1 MLAMRSKR
9 EKFYCSDLL
18 LRYEQATRPME
29 KRPGPR
35 VPSKVLSDWLP
46 VFINSRPNARVE
58 DEKPV
63 PFRFHEAQREEW
75 VKKLG
80 GPRKV
85 GAACATLHAKARI
98 RVEAL
103 SALYVLAPDVDSK
116 ISGGTSRVFT
126 RDRIKERRLL
136 DQAVSALEK
145 LREVGIPA
153 ATLSSVAEH
162 LYPLIW
168 KHMLTYTAF
177 GQGSASVKSALRAH
191 LLSCGLTP
199 PQIAILEV
207 AWVANV
213 IECNPSHQRLDRN
226 VVVEYRTARREIK
239 DIRPRPFPF
248 QDDSEITRFVAA
260 WAGR

>member
-1 MLAMRSKR
+1 MRRKR
-9 EKFYCSDLL
+9 EEFCCSDLL
-18 LRYEQATRPME
+18 KSCWQATRPVE
-29 KRPGPR
+29 KRTGPG
-35 VPSKVLSDWLP
+35 VPSDWLP
-46 VFINSRPNARVE
+46 VFINSRPNAWVE
-58 DEKPV
+58 YEKPV

-85 GAACATLHAKARI
+85 DAACATLHAKAGI
-98 RVEAL
+98 QVQAL
-103 SALYVLAPDVDSK
+103 SAAYFRATDVDSK
-116 ISGGTSRVFT
+116 ISGGRRRVLT
-126 RDRIKERRLL
+126 RDRIKERGLL

-162 LYPLIW
+162 LYSLIW
-168 KHMLTYTAF
+168 KHMQTYTAF
-177 GQGSASVKSALRAH
+177 GKGGASVKSALRAH

-207 AWVANV
+207 AWGADVG
-213 IECNPSHQRLDRN
+213 LDRN
-226 VVVEYRTARREIK
+226 VVAEYRTARRAIK
-239 DIRPRPFPF
+239 DIQPRRLPF
-248 QDDSEITRFVAA
+248 QDDSVITRVAIAA